1 MHFVATVA
9 PLTKKARFLR
19 KLCALTPVTIP
30 LSQMYFYGQY
40 NQQWNLIMA
49 GFVVSTI
56 PVVLFFLLMQKHI
69 INGIAAGAVKG

>member
-1 MHFVATVA
+1 
-9 PLTKKARFLR
+9 
-19 KLCALTPVTIP
+19 
-30 LSQMYFYGQY
+30 
-40 NQQWNLIMA
+40 MA